1 MLKSFFK
8 SLLIF
13 VLGILV
19 GFFLNYILFPYF
31 LKFHFSKIPSPA
43 PIYVQQTKEV
53 RIQENIAL
61 KEAIEKVEKTIFA
74 LKTKTQKGKI
84 IEGSGIILTSD
95 GLAVTLNDLVPQGG
109 SFEIFVEGEKVQF
122 QILKRDSKENLA
134 LIKIEKKNLK
144 APPFFNLENLKLGE
158 RVFLVGARFDKE
170 IQKEVG
176 EGIVKYFNEDVIE
189 TNIFEKEKLA
199 GSGLFDIEG
208 NLLGINKI
216 TSQGQVI
223 SVPVTKIR
231 AFTGL

>member
-8 SLLIF
+8 FLLIF
-13 VLGILV
+13 VFGVLIGIS
-19 GFFLNYILFPYF
+19 LNYIFFPYF
-31 LKFHFSKIPSPA
+31 LKFHFSKIPPPA
-43 PIYVQQTKEV
+43 PIYVTQTKEV
-53 RIQENIAL
+53 KIQENTAL
-61 KEAIEKVEKTIFA
+61 KEAIEKAEKSIFGVR
-74 LKTKTQKGKI
+74 TKTQKGKI

-95 GLAVTLNDLVPQGG
+95 GFGITLNDLVPKGEK
-109 SFEIFVEGEKVQF
+109 FEIFVDGEKVQF
-122 QILKRDSKENLA
+122 QILKRDLKENLA

-158 RVFLVGARFDKE
+158 RVFLVGTRFEKE
-170 IQKEVG
+170 IKKEVG

-231 AFTGL
+231 NFTGL

>member
-1 MLKSFFK
+1 MLKSFFR

-31 LKFHFSKIPSPA
+31 LKFHFSKLPSPA
-43 PIYVQQTKEV
+43 PIYINQTKEI
-53 RIQENIAL
+53 RIQENTAL

-74 LKTKTQKGKI
+74 IKTKTQRGKI

-95 GLAVTLNDLVPQGG
+95 GFGITLNELVPHGG
-109 SFEIFVEGEKVQF
+109 TFEIFVEGEKVKF
-122 QILKRDSKENLA
+122 QILKRDPKTNLA
-134 LIKIEKKNLK
+134 LIKFEKKNLK
-144 APPFFNLENLKLGE
+144 TPPFFNLENLKLGE
-158 RVFLVGARFDKE
+158 RIFLVGTRFDKE
-170 IQKEVG
+170 LQKEVN
-176 EGIVKYFNEDVIE
+176 EGIIKFFNEDVIE

-208 NLLGINKI
+208 NLLGINQI
-216 TSQGQVI
+216 TPQGQVI

-231 AFTGL
+231 QFTGF

>member
-1 MLKSFFK
+1 MLKSFFR

-13 VLGILV
+13 VLGILL

-31 LKFHFSKIPSPA
+31 LKFHFSKLPPSA
-43 PIYVQQTKEV
+43 PIYINQTKEI
-53 RIQENIAL
+53 RIQENTAL

-74 LKTKTQKGKI
+74 IKTKTQKGKI

-95 GLAVTLNDLVPQGG
+95 GFGITLNELVPQGG

-122 QILKRDSKENLA
+122 QILKRDPKENLA
-134 LIKIEKKNLK
+134 LIKFEKRNLK
-144 APPFFNLENLKLGE
+144 TPPFFNLENLKLGE
-158 RVFLVGARFDKE
+158 RVFLVGTRLGKE
-170 IQKEVG
+170 FQKEVN
-176 EGIVKYFNEDVIE
+176 EGIVKFFNEEVIE

-216 TSQGQVI
+216 TPQGQVV

-231 AFTGL
+231 QFSGL